1 MASFLPKPFHGSR
14 ISLKDSMIRTLQHD
28 ESHQFI
34 HLDESIIKSL
44 DRESLEGSEKKRK
57 RSPFVSRSKSK
68 TMLNT
73 RNNFEINVMKQSKPR
88 FPPFVSSSTT
98 KLPTLNNS
106 VSNTLNV
113 VTSATSFSPN
123 L

>member
-14 ISLKDSMIRTLQHD
+14 ISLKDSMIQTVQHD

-57 RSPFVSRSKSK
+57 RSPFVSRNKSK

-73 RNNFEINVMKQSKPR
+73 RNNFEINVIKQSKPR
-88 FPPFVSSSTT
+88 FPPFLSSSTT

-106 VSNTLNV
+106 VSKTLNV
-113 VTSATSFSPN
+113 ATSATSLSPN
-123 L
+123 